1 LYIFSEGVKK
11 LKTNRRTSLWHL
23 YVMEPNFGMYQNE
36 HRNYWL
42 YQIPQIQINAFKNQT
57 LNRNT
62 LNAMIKNKTKFN

>member
-1 LYIFSEGVKK
+1 
-11 LKTNRRTSLWHL
+11 
-23 YVMEPNFGMYQNE
+23 MEPNFGMYQNE
-36 HRNYWL
+36 HRTYWL